1 MSKIGRKPIDIN
13 NVKIELKGL
22 DVHYQGKNSSG
33 VHTLPYFLEATVEEN
48 FLTIALKSNP
58 RENKKFWGL
67 HRALLANKIR
77 GATQNFE
84 KKLVIKGLG
93 FKAEVA
99 GKNIKFSLGYS
110 HKIDFVLPDKVLFSV
125 DKTGQNL
132 TVQSFDKE
140 LLGKVCDQIRSFR
153 VPEPYKGTGIRY
165 EDEII
170 IRKAGKTKA

>member
-1 MSKIGRKPIDIN
+1 MSKIGRKPIDVN

-22 DVHYQGKNSSG
+22 EIHYSGKNSSG
-33 VHTLPYFLEATVEEN
+33 VHILPYFLEAAVEDG
-48 FLTIALKSNP
+48 FLKISLKSNP
-58 RENKKFWGL
+58 RQNKKFWGL
-67 HRALLANKIR
+67 HRALLANKIH
-77 GATQNFE
+77 GARQNFE

-93 FKAEVA
+93 FKAEVS
-99 GKNIKFSLGYS
+99 GKNIKFTLGYS
-110 HKIDFVLPDKVLFSV
+110 HKVDFALPDNVLFSA

-140 LLGKVCDQIRSFR
+140 LLGKVCDQMRSLR

-165 EDEII
+165 EDEVI